1 MSKRSCAETPE
12 EKFAEAISPMGFA
25 EVCGALAQ
33 TSQIIYSILVNDLQ
47 YIIYTAADS
56 LPKEH
61 DRGGLNPERAGKL
74 LLKSVTVHI
83 FRHLPPYILL

>member
-1 MSKRSCAETPE
+1 MSKRSCSETPE

-47 YIIYTAADS
+47 YIIYTSADS

-61 DRGGLNPERAGKL
+61 DGGGIDPERAGKL
-74 LLKSVTVHI
+74 ILKGVAVHI
-83 FRHLPPYILL
+83 LGHLPPQILL